1 MVRNITSQSDFNK
14 SIDVPSLVVV
24 DFYGDWCGPCRR
36 IAPAVE
42 QLSHKYPEVV
52 FLKVNDK
59 ECPVRLVYM
68 SCRVSATSSAVIY
81 C

>member
-1 MVRNITSQSDFNK
+1 MIRNILSQADFDS
-14 SIDVPSLVVV
+14 SIRVPGLVVV

-42 QLSHKYPEVV
+42 QMSHRYPSVV

-59 ECPVRLVYM
+59 DCPVRDL
-68 SCRVSATSSAVIY
+68 TSPVPLHHSF
-81 C
+81 